1 VLPEEDQVSNSSFS
15 PENNKLVVLD
25 QLAERVRVAHEAVQT
40 SESNALDSAL
50 DAGAALLAVRCRVYS
65 MKAWMAANLPRVGAS
80 TLKLYMQLE
89 RGRAV
94 IEAARKENPFLS
106 ICEARR
112 LVAKKA
118 VTKKPR
124 GNDHQ
129 DDDEEPAPLTDEQVL
144 EALTARGVAWFIA
157 NMPEGWREALQARLR
172 GPILRAEQ
180 KAHPNTRLKNL
191 NLRLVSSTDQPTQH

>member
-1 VLPEEDQVSNSSFS
+1 MSNSSFS

-25 QLAERVRVAHEAVQT
+25 QLAERVRVAHGAVQM
-40 SESNALDSAL
+40 SESNGLDSAL

-65 MKAWMAANLPRVGAS
+65 MKAWMAANLPHVGAS

-112 LVAKKA
+112 LITKKT

-124 GNDHQ
+124 GNSHQ
-129 DDDEEPAPLTDEQVL
+129 DDDEAPLTDEQVL
-144 EALTARGVAWFIA
+144 EALTSRGVAWFIT